1 MITREVLKF
10 PFSGIG
16 LESEDLLSDKV
27 ISHLKKTSKKIIKTT
42 KWMMVSLELSF
53 SIFYG
58 VIPVTPL
65 NSIGLMIPRNI
76 SSRESSKLLLKL
88 CRIN

>member
-1 MITREVLKF
+1 
-10 PFSGIG
+10 
-16 LESEDLLSDKV
+16 
-27 ISHLKKTSKKIIKTT
+27 
-42 KWMMVSLELSF
+42 MVSLELSF

>member
-27 ISHLKKTSKKIIKTT
+27 ISHLKKTSKK
-42 KWMMVSLELSF
+42 
-53 SIFYG
+53 
-58 VIPVTPL
+58 
-65 NSIGLMIPRNI
+65 
-76 SSRESSKLLLKL
+76 
-88 CRIN
+88 